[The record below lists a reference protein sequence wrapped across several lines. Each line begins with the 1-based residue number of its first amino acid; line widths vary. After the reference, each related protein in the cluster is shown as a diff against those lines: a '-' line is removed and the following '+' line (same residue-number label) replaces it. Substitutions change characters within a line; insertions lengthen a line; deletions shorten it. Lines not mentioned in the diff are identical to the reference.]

1 MKQPKKEILFYV
13 IPFLILVFILALI
26 YFFHLRI
33 YKIVGNSMNPTLVE
47 NAYVLSYQTSYQR
60 QDIIAFKHKQAI
72 MIKRII
78 AIPQDKVDIKED
90 GTVYVNDIKLT
101 EPYLNNKCLGE
112 VDIPFPYIVPENSY
126 FVLGD
131 NRSSSLDSRHTPIG
145 TIKEQDIIGKV
156 GLSLIPFKS
165 LN

>member
-1 MKQPKKEILFYV
+1 
-13 IPFLILVFILALI
+13 
-26 YFFHLRI
+26 
-33 YKIVGNSMNPTLVE
+33 
-47 NAYVLSYQTSYQR
+47 
-60 QDIIAFKHKQAI
+60 

-112 VDIPFPYIVPENSY
+112 ADIPFPYIVPENSY